1 MNIFLKKSFF
11 IFITLFLT
19 SVHAQLDS
27 KHYLPP
33 LKQASNYQAFNEQR
47 IYLSTPEISPFDV
60 NIYVGTSTVPIVI
73 TGLANGAPKT
83 YNPGKG
89 DNNKTLVTRA
99 NTGIVIKNSGLRFES
114 SGGEKFYVNWRGRS
128 GAQAGSLT
136 CKGTK
141 ALGRDFRWGGIP
153 NIAKTQNTLN
163 SSLGIMATE
172 NGTTV
177 VIDGYDPNC
186 VFRNGAA
193 VGGHTQD
200 QFTINLEKGE
210 TFVLEAYR
218 DAAPTANDDGWLGAR
233 ITSNNPIATSM
244 GGMNVGIKPT
254 SSTRDVG
261 IDQAVPTNVLGRDY
275 VFIRANGNDESE
287 FPIIVATQN
296 NTEIKV
302 NGIVVS
308 VINDG
313 EYYKIPGSNYSS
325 QNAGASMFVETSK
338 AAYAFQ
344 CLTGKSKAIQ
354 TIGMNFIAPINCL
367 LPSSLSEISEIDF
380 IETKK
385 FTNGLTII
393 ASTTTPDTAFT
404 VTENG
409 TSIGVI
415 TSTPVA
421 GTSEWKSFYIAGLE
435 GRVSVTS
442 SGGGFAAGVFMT
454 DNQNAGVAGYFS
466 GFDTSPVVGLDTSKG
481 GCFPGAAL
489 KEITGGFD
497 AYQWYYNGTILPGEV
512 GSTLIPKG
520 IGDYFVEV
528 TKAGCTYSSAVF
540 SIYNCDP
547 DINVVKTA
555 NKNTIEEGDNVEFT
569 VTVKSLGI
577 FPVTN
582 LKIEDALPSP
592 LSLVSATPTR
602 GTFSGTTWDIGT
614 MTSGEVQSIKIVAT
628 ALVGTEGASV
638 VNTVSNTQTEI
649 DSNRTPDD
657 FVEPVK
663 ITDAEIQLIKEA
675 TLNDGGD
682 GIVNVGDLVTYTF
695 KVTNHGEVPLKTI
708 VLTDPFLGGTITATP
723 TGDNGNNQLDL
734 TEEWVYVVNYS
745 IKQTDIDLGRIT
757 NTATVTGV
765 QPNGKIQ
772 SDVSDDPKNTADVD
786 TEGDGD
792 PDDPTLIKIALT
804 PVLNLV
810 KKATLNDGGDGL
822 QIGDKIDYTLTL
834 TNTGNTAYLENVV
847 VNDPL
852 LGGNLTGPTS
862 GDNGDSRLDLSET
875 WVYEISYTLT
885 KADLDL
891 GQVTNSATVFAEA
904 PGGTSSASDVSDDP
918 DNPLNVDSN
927 FNGNPDD
934 PTVFSLPKSDLQ
946 LLINPDVK
954 KACVGGTVV
963 FTVQLSNKSLNSDT
977 TATDAS
983 NIVVEEILPVGY
995 TYVSHTTSTGI
1006 YVPGTGSWTVNNLA
1020 KEATTTLTITTTVNT
1035 PTSTTDEYVNKT
1047 EIIAADQYDP
1057 NSNVLVSTSIDDFM
1071 DGVIDNDESM
1081 VKLIVTEIPVIALGT
1096 VTQIST
1102 CGVENGSIL
1111 LTGLFSGETYVL
1123 RYKKDSNQTNTSLV
1137 ADGTGNI
1144 LISSLPEGSYSDF
1157 EVELNGCTSNLLAGS
1172 IVISEPATPTLTL
1185 STNTDPTTCLGADGT
1200 IVIATTDLADAT
1212 YVVNY
1217 LDAAASSQTTNMVV
1231 VGNVGTISG
1240 LSSGTYNDI
1249 TVSNAGCISVAD
1261 IDVTLTDPATPTLT
1275 LSTNTDPTTCLGAD
1289 GTIVI
1294 ATTDLAD
1301 ATYVVNYV
1309 DAAASS
1315 QTTNMVVV
1323 GNVGTI
1329 SGLSSGTYNDITV
1342 SNAGCTSVADIDV
1355 TLTDPAT
1362 PTLTLSTNTDPTTC
1376 LGADGTIVIATTDL
1390 ADATYVVNYVD
1401 AAASSQTTNMVVV
1414 GNVGTISGLSSGT
1427 YNDITVSNAGCT
1439 SVADID
1445 VTLTDP
1451 ATPTLTLSTNT
1462 DPTTCLG
1469 ADGTIV
1475 IATTDLADATY
1486 VVNYVDAAASTQTT
1500 NMVVVGNVGT
1510 ISGLSSGTYNDITVT
1525 NAGCTSVADIDVT
1538 LTDPATP
1545 TLVLRTITQIT
1556 ACGSTDAS
1564 IEFTGLVSKTVYTL
1578 SYQKDGGLVNTEITS
1593 NELGDIGIFNLPEG
1607 LYTNFTVELNNCS
1620 SNIISRPIVISEP
1633 ATALIALADTE
1644 NPSTCNGKDGV
1655 IEISGLEDFTIYTID
1670 YITNGINVNTTLE
1683 SDSDGRIKIENL
1695 VSGNY
1700 TDIKVTLNNCESNT
1714 LAGVSLSD
1722 PSTPTIV
1729 LDKVIDPITCDG
1741 KGSIDLIGLGNS
1753 ITYEVNYLYNSLAE
1767 SKNISSDAL
1776 GRLSIETLGAGTYEN
1791 ISVTIAGCMSNTIS
1805 YAIINPPVISLGSVI
1820 QPTICGGTGSYELTG
1835 LVANETYDI
1844 SHVFNGETPVLNTVT
1859 ANSLGIITVVG
1870 VVTGVYTDIKAIT
1883 STGCISNSVAEV
1895 IIVDPITSLI
1905 TLGSVINPSS
1915 CTVANGS
1922 IQINGLLSSTAY
1934 EISYNL
1940 DGGSLVSINKTS
1952 DTMGSMTL
1960 INLAVGDYTNVNVKN
1975 INTRCVSNSL
1985 SFTLN
1990 LPELPL
1996 IPTVVNQDFCGDTTI
2011 GQLEGRVASG
2021 EVLIWYDVISGGTP
2035 LTVTDILTTKSY
2047 YAAAKNNSS
2056 ECESLREQVD
2066 VVVHEVPIITTKI
2079 TNNPTT
2085 CGGTNGSIELAGL
2098 KATTLYEVS
2107 YKKDEVNVLSNLTSD
2122 ASGLITIPNL
2132 SSGNYTEI
2140 ITTLNSC
2147 NSLPTTA
2154 ILSDPIAPVLA
2165 LGNLSQLSAC
2175 GIKDGRITLNGLLGT
2190 TTYTIN
2196 YLKDG
2201 SQVSGLKSTN
2211 SEGELI
2217 LSDLPAGTYS
2227 DFKVVL
2233 DKCSSNTIT
2242 TVVKLEEPAV
2252 AIIGLLSSK
2261 NPTVCNGNDGAFLI
2275 DGLEINL
2282 EYTVDYL
2289 VNGTLVTT
2297 NLTSSTSGV
2306 ITVNNLV
2313 AGNYT
2318 TIKVTKNNCESNIL
2332 SGVSLNDPMTP
2343 TIVLDKVIHPSEC
2356 SGTGSIEL
2364 TGLASN
2370 TTYTTNFTH
2379 NGVADSSIL
2388 TSDASGNLI
2397 MSVLGAGTY
2406 ENISVT
2412 LAGCTSNTITYAV
2425 INPPVISLGSVK
2437 PPVICGGTG
2446 SFEIEG
2452 LVIGES
2458 YMVSHQFN
2466 GSIATLTSLI
2476 ANELGTIVV
2485 DGLVSGT
2492 YSNIKTIT
2500 GTGCESNSIS
2510 EVIFSDPIV
2519 PVLALGTVTNLTSC
2533 TVADGS
2539 IVLTGLTE
2547 NTNYNL
2553 SYEYNTVLINTN
2565 VATNASG
2572 EIVISNLSEGNYN
2585 AIKVKDVVT
2594 KCESNILET
2603 TLMLPTLP
2611 STPMANSQTF
2621 CGTRQ
2626 LFHLEATVSIN
2637 ESLIWYDV
2645 LTGGEPLT
2653 STTDLETKT
2662 YYAVAKSNLTNCE
2675 SSRKAI
2681 EVIINPCA
2689 DISMQKTTSTIRP
2702 NVGDEIEFSLRF
2714 TNNGPDTSIGVGVED
2729 ILPVGFTFISA
2740 THGGVLTGSTIYWN
2754 NLTIPASGLII
2765 TYKVKVN
2772 KPTNTVDEY
2781 KNTAQIIASTTADP
2795 NSMPNND
2802 DGDQS
2807 EDDES
2812 SLTVVPQSINLEL
2825 TIDVD
2830 DTSVNVNQELI
2841 YTVTVKNIGVDTAT
2855 NVGFESIIPNGLVYV
2870 LNSVSGGGVL
2880 SGNTI
2885 MWDNITISPSNQV
2898 VVTFRVL
2905 VKEPT
2910 AGGLNY
2916 ETTAE
2921 VVKADQFDV
2930 NSTPKNDDG
2939 DQSEDDESK
2948 VVPVV
2953 ETVNLSIVKTMDKE
2967 KFGVGDIVT
2976 FSLKV
2981 SNSGPAIAT
2990 NILVVDQLPVGYTYQ
3005 SHLGGTYNSDSG
3017 LWTIPSLNNG
3027 ADTTLIINAI
3037 VNTSTNTLDEYKNTV
3052 AITGL
3057 DQYDTDDSNNGNF
3070 VIGELS
3076 EIDLRITKKVNKQ
3089 EVIVDELVEF
3099 KITLILEGTV
3109 PATNVEVSEKLPSG
3123 YSYVSS
3129 VSNLGSYN
3137 ASSGKW
3143 ILDVIPSPSIQVLTI
3158 TAKTLPNGDYEN
3170 VAFILDS
3177 DQQNVNIST
3186 EAKASVNV
3194 KCLSVFN
3201 EFTPNNDGD
3210 NEFLIIDCIENYPN
3224 NTLEIFNRWGNVVY
3238 KKDGYDN
3245 TFNGESNGR
3254 ATILVKEQLPVG
3266 TYYYVLNL
3274 GDGSEPKTG
3283 WIYIKR

>member
-1217 LDAAASSQTTNMVV
+1217 
-1231 VGNVGTISG
+1231 
-1240 LSSGTYNDI
+1240 
-1249 TVSNAGCISVAD
+1249 
-1261 IDVTLTDPATPTLT
+1261 
-1275 LSTNTDPTTCLGAD
+1275 
-1289 GTIVI
+1289 
-1294 ATTDLAD
+1294 
-1301 ATYVVNYV
+1301 V

-1342 SNAGCTSVADIDV
+1342 S
-1355 TLTDPAT
+1355 
-1362 PTLTLSTNTDPTTC
+1362 
-1376 LGADGTIVIATTDL
+1376 
-1390 ADATYVVNYVD
+1390 
-1401 AAASSQTTNMVVV
+1401 
-1414 GNVGTISGLSSGT
+1414 
-1427 YNDITVSNAGCT
+1427 
-1439 SVADID
+1439 
-1445 VTLTDP
+1445 
-1451 ATPTLTLSTNT
+1451 
-1462 DPTTCLG
+1462 
-1469 ADGTIV
+1469 
-1475 IATTDLADATY
+1475 
-1486 VVNYVDAAASTQTT
+1486 
-1500 NMVVVGNVGT
+1500 
-1510 ISGLSSGTYNDITVT
+1510 